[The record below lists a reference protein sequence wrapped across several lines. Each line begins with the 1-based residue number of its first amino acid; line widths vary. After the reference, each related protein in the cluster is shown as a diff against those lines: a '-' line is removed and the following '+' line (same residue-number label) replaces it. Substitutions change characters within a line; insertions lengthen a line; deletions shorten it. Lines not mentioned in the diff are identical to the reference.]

1 MSLMGQTISFKVSTT
16 QSRIMTSN
24 LEKRGLHET
33 LEILNISDLEEE
45 EKRDVKMETDHF
57 DSSLVIRDAKRSK
70 LERYLDILKV
80 VSEFGPIRRTHVL
93 YRANL
98 SWNELRESL
107 ETLEKAE
114 AITEIPNGKGTLY
127 KITGT
132 GQGILSHYA
141 GIQSSLS
148 KANSTK
154 DTTTSYSIWD
164 RMSKT

>member
-1 MSLMGQTISFKVSTT
+1 
-16 QSRIMTSN
+16 MTSN
-24 LEKRGLHET
+24 LERGGLHEA

-45 EKRDVKMETDHF
+45 EKGSAEMETVHF
-57 DSSLVIRDAKRSK
+57 DSGLVIRDTKRSK

-98 SWNELRESL
+98 SWNELRDSL

-114 AITEIPNGKGTLY
+114 AITEVPNGKGTLY

-132 GQGILSHYA
+132 GENILSHYE

-148 KANSTK
+148 RAQSAK
-154 DTTTSYSIWD
+154 DTPTSYSIWD
-164 RMSKT
+164 HLNKK

>member
-1 MSLMGQTISFKVSTT
+1 
-16 QSRIMTSN
+16 MTSD
-24 LEKRGLHET
+24 LEKRGLREA
-33 LEILNISDLEEE
+33 LEVLKNISDLEEE
-45 EKRDVKMETDHF
+45 DNEDIEVETDHF
-57 DSSLVIRDAKRSK
+57 DSGLAIRDTKRSK

-107 ETLEKAE
+107 DTLEKAE

-132 GQGILSHYA
+132 GQRILSHYA
-141 GIQSSLS
+141 GIQSSLN
-148 KANSTK
+148 KANPVK
-154 DTTTSYSIWD
+154 DTTTYSIWD
-164 RMSKT
+164 HISKT